1 MKTLKITL
9 TLAAVAL
16 LTVSGVKSDDFKIA
30 EEHPTYKDYSPKDL
44 LAINKKKAKLK
55 TQG

>member
-9 TLAAVAL
+9 TLVAIAVM
-16 LTVSGVKSDDFKIA
+16 TVSGVQSEDLTTESSDVNQPSKI
-30 EEHPTYKDYSPKDL
+30 DL
-44 LAINKKKAKLK
+44 LAGGKKRGTTQLP

>member
-16 LTVSGVKSDDFKIA
+16 LTVSGVKSDDFVVDNDNNIHQPTKVDLIA
-30 EEHPTYKDYSPKDL
+30 HG
-44 LAINKKKAKLK
+44 KKKKSK
-55 TQG
+55 VPTQG

>member
-9 TLAAVAL
+9 TLVAIAL
-16 LTVSGVKSDDFKIA
+16 LTVSGVQSEDVVAENSDKNQPAKI
-30 EEHPTYKDYSPKDL
+30 DL
-44 LAINKKKAKLK
+44 LAGGKKKVEIP

>member
-9 TLAAVAL
+9 TLVAIAL
-16 LTVSGVKSDDFKIA
+16 LTVSGIQSEDIVTENSDTNQPEKI
-30 EEHPTYKDYSPKDL
+30 DL
-44 LAINKKKAKLK
+44 LASGKKGGQLP